1 MLLFSEYASAFRNEQ
16 CAFVVNSSQSKIY
29 AWIHDHHT
37 IGKDKLLGAGEI
49 DVGVSLPPSDRVSH
63 VVHQIW
69 RHLNPA
75 NGIYSSEVLL
85 QLNEGQGLLKVRLS
99 YSQDDYHHLPR
110 GASFQSL
117 ADASS
122 KAMTSP
128 SRFSLRGKRPGA
140 GSDDS

>member
-1 MLLFSEYASAFRNEQ
+1 MVS
-16 CAFVVNSSQSKIY
+16 SSQPKINV
-29 AWIHDHHT
+29 WIHDYKT
-37 IGKDKLLGAGEI
+37 LGRDKLLGAGEI
-49 DVGVSLPPSDRVSH
+49 DVGLSLLSSDCVSH

>member
-1 MLLFSEYASAFRNEQ
+1 MVS
-16 CAFVVNSSQSKIY
+16 SSQPKINV
-29 AWIHDHHT
+29 WIHDYKT
-37 IGKDKLLGAGEI
+37 LGRDKLLGAGEI
-49 DVGVSLPPSDRVSH
+49 DVGLSLLSSDCVSH

-75 NGIYSSEVLL
+75 NGIHASEVHL
-85 QLNEGQGLLKVRLS
+85 QLNEGQGLLKVRLD
-99 YSQDDYHHLPR
+99 YSQDDHHHLPR
-110 GASFQSL
+110 GASFISL
-117 ADASS
+117 ADATSS